1 MPKITS
7 LEQLARL
14 KVELVMQRNR
24 EAERGVIRVSVGTAS
39 CGIAAGA
46 REVFDELSRYVE
58 AQGLDDVLVMETG
71 CIGLCGHEPIVEVTI
86 GDAPKVSY
94 GRVDRRAAK
103 RILQEHILDGK
114 VVAEYVIDTT
124 PFPTI

>member
-7 LEQLARL
+7 LEQLSKL

-24 EAERGVIRVSVGTAS
+24 EAERGAIRVAVGMGT

-46 REVFDELSRYVE
+46 REVFEELSRQVE
-58 AQGLDDVLVMETG
+58 AQALEDVLVVETG
-71 CIGLCGHEPIVEVTI
+71 CLGLCSHEPIVEVTI

-94 GRVDRRAAK
+94 GQVDREAVK
-103 RILQEHILDGK
+103 RIIQEHILDGK
-114 VVAEYVIDTT
+114 VVAEYMIDTT